1 MIEIDTE
8 STLYVCTDGTN
19 AEVHILAP
27 KRTTLED
34 AIAVLRP
41 EYALRGRSTSS
52 FEHIEHLRLDDP
64 DPYGPH
70 GNDAAVFKLLCESD
84 MEHHTFDI

>member
-27 KRTTLED
+27 NGKAYTHT
-34 AIAVLRP
+34 
-41 EYALRGRSTSS
+41 
-52 FEHIEHLRLDDP
+52 EHLRLDDP

-70 GNDAAVFKLLCESD
+70 GSDAAVFKLLCESD
-84 MEHHTFDI
+84 MEHHTFDL

>member
-1 MIEIDTE
+1 MITIDTE

-19 AEVHILAP
+19 AEVHLLAP
-27 KRTTLED
+27 KRTTQK
-34 AIAVLRP
+34 P
-41 EYALRGRSTSS
+41 GSYK
-52 FEHIEHLRLDDP
+52 HIENLRIDEP
-64 DPYGPH
+64 DPYGPN

>member
-1 MIEIDTE
+1 MITIDTE

-19 AEVHILAP
+19 AEVHILTP
-27 KRTTLED
+27 KRATW
-34 AIAVLRP
+34 
-41 EYALRGRSTSS
+41 RGGNK
-52 FEHIEHLRLDDP
+52 HIENLRLDDP
-64 DPYGPH
+64 DPYGPN

>member
-8 STLYVCTDGTN
+8 STLYVCTDGAN
-19 AEVHILAP
+19 AELHLLVP
-27 KRTTLED
+27 K
-34 AIAVLRP
+34 
-41 EYALRGRSTSS
+41 GRKFTDT
-52 FEHIEHLRLDDP
+52 EHLRLDDP

-70 GNDAAVFKLLCESD
+70 GSDAAVFKLLCESD

>member
-8 STLYVCTDGTN
+8 TTIYVCTDGAN
-19 AEVHILAP
+19 AEVH
-27 KRTTLED
+27 
-34 AIAVLRP
+34 VLTPRG
-41 EYALRGRSTSS
+41 ALFTK
-52 FEHIEHLRLDDP
+52 IEHLRLDDP
-64 DPYGPH
+64 DPYGPN

>member
-27 KRTTLED
+27 NGKAYT
-34 AIAVLRP
+34 
-41 EYALRGRSTSS
+41 
-52 FEHIEHLRLDDP
+52 HIEHLRIDDP

>member
-8 STLYVCTDGTN
+8 TTLYVCTDGTN

-27 KRTTLED
+27 K
-34 AIAVLRP
+34 AWQKP
-41 EYALRGRSTSS
+41 CS
-52 FEHIEHLRLDDP
+52 FQHIEHLRIDDP

>member
-1 MIEIDTE
+1 MITLDTE

-27 KRTTLED
+27 KRTTLAE
-34 AIAVLRP
+34 AIA
-41 EYALRGRSTSS
+41 GITTSS
-52 FEHIEHLRLDDP
+52 FQHIENLRIDDP
-64 DPYGPH
+64 DPYGPN
-70 GNDAAVFKLLCESD
+70 GSDAAVFKLLCESD

>member
-8 STLYVCTDGTN
+8 FTLYVCTDGAN

-27 KRTTLED
+27 CR
-34 AIAVLRP
+34 APSPVF
-41 EYALRGRSTSS
+41 STGSYK
-52 FEHIEHLRLDDP
+52 HIEHLRLDDP

-84 MEHHTFDI
+84 MEHHTFDL

>member
-1 MIEIDTE
+1 MIAIDTE

-27 KRTTLED
+27 KRTTLAE
-34 AIAVLRP
+34 AIA
-41 EYALRGRSTSS
+41 GITSCQ
-52 FEHIEHLRLDDP
+52 FQHIENLCLDDP
-64 DPYGPH
+64 DPNGPN

-84 MEHHTFDI
+84 MTLHTFDI

>member
-27 KRTTLED
+27 KRCFR
-34 AIAVLRP
+34 I
-41 EYALRGRSTSS
+41 TSS
-52 FEHIEHLRLDDP
+52 FEHIEHLRIDDP

-70 GNDAAVFKLLCESD
+70 GSDAAVFKLLCESD

>member
-1 MIEIDTE
+1 MITIDTE

-27 KRTTLED
+27 SR
-34 AIAVLRP
+34 I
-41 EYALRGRSTSS
+41 SS
-52 FEHIEHLRLDDP
+52 SGVKIGGASYRHIENLRLDDP
-64 DPYGPH
+64 DPYGPN

>member
-8 STLYVCTDGTN
+8 LTLYVCTDGAN

-27 KRTTLED
+27 NGKAYTFT
-34 AIAVLRP
+34 
-41 EYALRGRSTSS
+41 
-52 FEHIEHLRLDDP
+52 EHLVLDDP

-70 GNDAAVFKLLCESD
+70 GNDAAMFKLLCETD
-84 MEHHTFDI
+84 MEHHTFEV

>member
-19 AEVHILAP
+19 AEAYTH
-27 KRTTLED
+27 T
-34 AIAVLRP
+34 
-41 EYALRGRSTSS
+41 
-52 FEHIEHLRLDDP
+52 EHLRIDDP

-70 GNDAAVFKLLCESD
+70 GTDAAVFKLLCESD
-84 MEHHTFDI
+84 MEHHTFEI

>member
-1 MIEIDTE
+1 MITLDTE

-27 KRTTLED
+27 KRTTFAE
-34 AIAVLRP
+34 AIA
-41 EYALRGRSTSS
+41 GIITSS
-52 FEHIEHLRLDDP
+52 FENIEHLRIDDP
-64 DPYGPH
+64 DPYGPN
-70 GNDAAVFKLLCESD
+70 GSDAAVFKLLCESD